1 MAEYKGLTIRIGG
14 DTSQL
19 NTALKS
25 STKAASS
32 LQSQIRQITR
42 AMRFDPGNL
51 GNVDTR
57 MRLTTNR
64 AEALYSK
71 IALLRNAYNE
81 LGDTVVSVGGAS
93 TSVKKL
99 AETTE
104 NVALAATTAKERY
117 NDMTANLAANYRELE
132 ARAKE
137 AGHAMDLN
145 ALSRQGTDETFET
158 QMAALRELGVV
169 TDEEIQKLREM
180 RTVWNEAFDNSEAY
194 KAAAQLEGMSVDMQR
209 FESEARNAA
218 ATVRELNTVSNYAGD
233 NWGESTAK
241 IKAMDSALSDCAN
254 QARVYEAALR
264 EDPSNL
270 NAAVGRLQALSNEY
284 DLAQGKARE
293 LSQQVEAYKGRLSGV
308 LAEHKNLPQYI
319 QETGDKWQKVHA
331 ELGEA
336 KGDANALHQSLQRL
350 KDADAPDEEIKKLEA
365 AVREADARVEEL
377 RQDAKAIDEAFETAK
392 ECAELQRLQTELSQT
407 ESHAA
412 SLRKRMDMTS
422 LGGKSFLN
430 ASTIKS
436 AGMTLYSTLTPAITM
451 LGWRAVT
458 AAQDIDTAYRDMRKT
473 VDGTETQFEELKQA
487 AIEFSKTHV
496 TSADQILQIEAIGGE
511 LGIATEDLQAF
522 AETVSNL
529 DVATNLNTEEA
540 ASSLGKLANITHM
553 GAEEYDNYADALVR
567 LGNNGASTEDQIV
580 DIATRIGSMGTIVG
594 MSVPEI
600 LALSSSIASTGM
612 KTEAAGTAIANTFSD
627 IESAVANG
635 GEALD
640 AFGAVTEH
648 VGMSAGEFAQTWQDK
663 PIAAFKAFI
672 DGLNAIESEGGS
684 AVSTL
689 EGMGITGERQKQS
702 ILGLMQTIGG
712 LNTNLEMSQHAWDGQ
727 SDAWG
732 AAGDAAREAQKKAEG
747 FSGQLSILSN
757 IGNDAMAALA
767 EGATPV
773 VAAFTEIAQ
782 AALNM
787 FEGMDDGAKTAT
799 VIALGIGAIIGPV
812 LTMASTFMIASQNM
826 KAFFLESSA
835 MGKAL
840 AMVKEG
846 FTTTGNG
853 VSDFGTKV
861 LSLKEAAKTVGKSL
875 AKNLATAAIVAGIS
889 LAVAAI
895 SDYIKKMQDAE
906 EASRSAGDVIS
917 TALSGVISNQGTA
930 ITDLNGNYDEMVARM
945 AENNRKL
952 QESAKKTYGDTALM
966 QEYGDNLKAALEAY
980 NAGDRSA
987 ESMANL
993 KTQLELYNST
1003 AGTSISFTEDET
1015 GALHLMQDGA
1025 ELSADAFDKLTSSMM
1040 NAAKAEFFKE
1050 GYETKMGDYKDALE
1064 EVANAEANVKS
1075 SLDAMNAAAADGD
1088 WSTAAQYE
1096 AQWRVANNTLEKS
1109 KQKMGEVKSAADQY
1123 AEGMK
1128 LMTEAQLDNADAAV
1142 KWIADNDLVQ
1152 ATVWANGESVTD
1164 FAHNLS
1170 DLGLSYEELEAHS
1183 DGIAEMAST
1192 WDGSILSMI
1201 SGLQGM
1207 GIEVDLATAKLEG
1220 LNAVQIDGKTYWVDD
1235 MGTVYDQTGRVV
1247 GLKGAIDSVEGKEF
1261 VITDNDT
1268 ANVSAGG
1275 VQNLTDR
1282 ISAVSSKTVSVT
1294 ANVYGRGSVSSL
1306 ASSIASLRSKT
1317 VDIVSRVF
1325 KIESATGSFSDSPY
1339 IPRHASGYIATGPT
1353 LTNNGWVGEAGAE
1366 AVLNWGTGGAVVP
1379 LTNPRYMEPIAS
1391 AIAKNMDGGTRNVT
1405 VNLSLGY
1412 THNETADQL
1421 VRDIASGLENIL
1433 NTEG

>member
-180 RTVWNEAFDNSEAY
+180 RAVWNEAFDNSEAY

-331 ELGEA
+331 ELDEA
-336 KGDANALHQSLQRL
+336 KGNANALHQSLQRL

-365 AVREADARVEEL
+365 SVRDADARVEEL
-377 RQDAKAIDEAFETAK
+377 RHDAKAIDEAFETSK

-612 KTEAAGTAIANTFSD
+612 KTEAAGTAIANTMSD
-627 IESAVANG
+627 IESAVSNG

-648 VGMSAGEFAQTWQDK
+648 VGMSADEFAQTWQDK
-663 PIAAFKAFI
+663 PIVAFKAFI
-672 DGLNAIESEGGS
+672 DGLNEIENNGGS

-689 EGMGITGERQKQS
+689 EAMGITGERQKQS

-782 AALNM
+782 AALNL

-799 VIALGIGAIIGPV
+799 VVALGIGAIIGPV

-875 AKNLATAAIVAGIS
+875 AKNLATAAVVAGIS

-1170 DLGLSYEELEAHS
+1170 DLGLSYEELESHS